1 MVQDSK
7 NPDPYRAANFRLDI
21 QGVAGHFVSCEGL
34 GFKTEVLAFR
44 EGGQDVK
51 YLPGSVSYT
60 PVTLS
65 YGVTKAAK
73 ELWQWVEEVM
83 KNQDA
88 RKNVSV
94 VLLENDG
101 ATEAMRWNLD
111 DAWPCSLKIG
121 SLHAENNGV
130 HIDSLTLAYGRL
142 TLKA

>member
-1 MVQDSK
+1 M
-7 NPDPYRAANFRLDI
+7 
-21 QGVAGHFVSCEGL
+21 
-34 GFKTEVLAFR
+34 EVLTFR

-51 YLPGSVSYT
+51 YLPGSVSFT

-65 YGVTKAAK
+65 YGVTPAAK

-83 KNQDA
+83 KDQDA

-94 VLLENDG
+94 VVLKNDG

-121 SLHAENNGV
+121 ALHAENNGV
-130 HIDSLTLAYGRL
+130 HIESLTLAYGRL
-142 TLKA
+142 TLK